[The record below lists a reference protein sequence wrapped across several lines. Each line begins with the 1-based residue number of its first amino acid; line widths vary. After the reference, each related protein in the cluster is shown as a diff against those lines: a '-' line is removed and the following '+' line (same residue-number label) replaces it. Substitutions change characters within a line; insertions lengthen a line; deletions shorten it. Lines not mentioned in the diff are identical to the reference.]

1 MSSLVDT
8 IQGLLTPQL
17 IGTLSANTGVSE
29 TRVRDGLSASMTSIT
44 DGLTARA
51 RDPLVM
57 RDAALLINEPPEID
71 TPMSL
76 LDENSAI
83 RSSGAR
89 LLGLASNDVS
99 GMIHRI
105 GGSLNLGTGIVST
118 LLVAAAGLVTS
129 ALRKVSRAS
138 GGLDARGLSA
148 LLMDRG
154 VARAPSTYVRARPVY
169 ESRPVERTARRQG
182 GLLWLLA
189 LVPLAIL
196 AIWFFARPHE
206 IKERVLTN
214 PTAQVEPTPAPVP
227 SPVPDKHDPA
237 SITTTEPAPAPVT
250 ATTEPTPA
258 PADTTTPAAPAAET
272 TASLDLPSGSP
283 EAMLMSQAET
293 PASSNDWIDLDA
305 VKFPTDSAEVPA
317 EAKGQIEHVAEIM
330 KAKPDLTIA
339 IAGHTSTTG
348 TKEHNM
354 QLSEERAEAVRKV
367 LVDDGIDQSRVQTS
381 GLADEN
387 KAVDT
392 TNEEAANRRISARV
406 VNAVPEG

>member
-1 MSSLVDT
+1 
-8 IQGLLTPQL
+8 
-17 IGTLSANTGVSE
+17 
-29 TRVRDGLSASMTSIT
+29 
-44 DGLTARA
+44 
-51 RDPLVM
+51 
-57 RDAALLINEPPEID
+57 
-71 TPMSL
+71 
-76 LDENSAI
+76 
-83 RSSGAR
+83 
-89 LLGLASNDVS
+89 
-99 GMIHRI
+99 MIHRI